1 MLVANGLS
9 ILIVDN
15 RRAFFASIGVA
26 LAGGVLM
33 LAALAGLQ
41 QSWLDGFTFMV
52 LMGLGLYLPYVAVHT
67 TIFERLIAMTR
78 ERGNLGFLMYVADAV
93 GYLGYAALM
102 IGRGLFPTD
111 HDFLRFFTTTCWAV
125 ASLAC
130 ACLALGWLY
139 FAARAVSRSLE
150 PDEATL

>member
-1 MLVANGLS
+1 MLT
-9 ILIVDN
+9 
-15 RRAFFASIGVA
+15 
-26 LAGGVLM
+26 
-33 LAALAGLQ
+33 ALAGLQ

-139 FAARAVSRSLE
+139 FATRTVSRSLE
-150 PDEATL
+150 PHEATP